1 MLTKTMTIFIF
12 LGLIALTALA
22 SAFLILLI
30 SKMGIR
36 DCIIEDAPKG
46 ISRLF
51 ACDFCLSFWV
61 ACILIASLSIAVI
74 VIDLASHPGNCI
86 YAIPFFSAPITR
98 ILI

>member
-1 MLTKTMTIFIF
+1 MTIFIF

-36 DCIIEDAPKG
+36 DCIIEGAPKG
-46 ISRLF
+46 ISQLF

-61 ACILIASLSIAVI
+61 ACILIAALSIAVI
-74 VIDLASHPGNCI
+74 VIGIASHPGNCI